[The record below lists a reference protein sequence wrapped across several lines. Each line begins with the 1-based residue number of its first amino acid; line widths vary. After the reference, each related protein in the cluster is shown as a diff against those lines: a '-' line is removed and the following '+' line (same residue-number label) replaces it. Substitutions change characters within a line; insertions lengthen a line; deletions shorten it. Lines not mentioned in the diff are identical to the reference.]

1 MRTRLTVSLALLAG
15 VVAAFTLGITGAWG
29 APPESPGAPIV
40 EPASPS
46 PTPEPPAH
54 TGGPSESPSPS
65 ETPEPSTSSKGS
77 SNRGTSPSPSV
88 TPEPTRTKQPP
99 EAAYV
104 PRATRTHTDPP
115 SRPVRGS
122 TDLPAYSE
130 EVPDP
135 APMAAPD
142 PDRSVT
148 PWSTSTQLFFLGG
161 FGLFI
166 SGAGIL
172 WGLRLRRHG

>member
-29 APPESPGAPIV
+29 APPESPEAPIV
-40 EPASPS
+40 ETSPS
-46 PTPEPPAH
+46 PTP
-54 TGGPSESPSPS
+54 TGGPSTSPEPKPSPP
-65 ETPEPSTSSKGS
+65 ETPKPSTSSKGS
-77 SNRGTSPSPSV
+77 SNRGTTPSPSV
-88 TPEPTRTKQPP
+88 TPEPTRTKRPP